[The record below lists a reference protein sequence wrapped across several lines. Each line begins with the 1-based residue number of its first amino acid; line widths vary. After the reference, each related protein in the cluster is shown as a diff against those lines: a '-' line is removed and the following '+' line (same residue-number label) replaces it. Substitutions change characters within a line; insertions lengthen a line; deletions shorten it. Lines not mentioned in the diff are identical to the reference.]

1 MTTGALACPF
11 LEKMKKGFFITFSI
25 LLFLFL
31 VYRFFFVG
39 LMYDAYENNNAEYE
53 DSNTLI
59 ESSFFPCYDYEGYN
73 ILYVHY
79 RRRYDFQIR
88 IKSKSGQIVK
98 AEIIN
103 NELIKNGQSTSFMDS
118 NSWTRN
124 GRDMVFMDI
133 TEIYPSSITS
143 KYDRKDEYLEYFKK
157 YKTVNFKHE
166 DYTETENY
174 CIYFEIPIT
183 YKKDNTVEINL
194 DINLVFED
202 GHEEIVNQHFGGKK
216 NRYINFL

>member
-1 MTTGALACPF
+1 MTTGTLACPF

-31 VYRFFFVG
+31 VYRIFFVG

-53 DSNTLI
+53 DTNALI

-73 ILYVHY
+73 ILFVHY

-103 NELIKNGQSTSFMDS
+103 NELIKNGFLFV
-118 NSWTRN
+118 
-124 GRDMVFMDI
+124 VFCC
-133 TEIYPSSITS
+133 E
-143 KYDRKDEYLEYFKK
+143 
-157 YKTVNFKHE
+157 
-166 DYTETENY
+166 
-174 CIYFEIPIT
+174 
-183 YKKDNTVEINL
+183 
-194 DINLVFED
+194 
-202 GHEEIVNQHFGGKK
+202 
-216 NRYINFL
+216 

>member
-1 MTTGALACPF
+1 
-11 LEKMKKGFFITFSI
+11 MKKVVFITFSI

-31 VYRFFFVG
+31 VYRIFFVG
-39 LMYDAYENNNAEYE
+39 LMYDAYDNNNAGYE
-53 DSNTLI
+53 DTNALI

-73 ILYVHY
+73 ILFVHY

-103 NELIKNGQSTSFMDS
+103 NELIKNGKSTSFMDS
-118 NSWTRN
+118 SSWTRN

-143 KYDRKDEYLEYFKK
+143 RYDRKDEYLEYFKE

-166 DYTETENY
+166 DYPETENY

-202 GHEEIVNQHFGGKK
+202 GHEEIVHQHFGGKK
-216 NRYINFL
+216 NRYIKFL